1 MEITIGVIQVKNNR
15 IVSYIYCSFNNS
27 TKKKEDKQSI
37 IMFAKREFNIDEK
50 EIDFYIDIGKRTQRD
65 YMMERIC
72 NKEYDVLLLHHC
84 SHLHKISRKD
94 KLKRYIDM
102 DQLIN
107 LRDTILNNGVKIY
120 SVKENK
126 YIE

>member
-15 IVSYIYCSFNNS
+15 IVAYIYCSFDNS
-27 TKKKEDKQSI
+27 IKKKADKQSI
-37 IMFAKREFNIDEK
+37 IMFAKREFNVDEK
-50 EIDFYIDIGKRTQRD
+50 KIDFYIDIGKRTQRD
-65 YMMERIC
+65 YMVERIC

>member
-50 EIDFYIDIGKRTQRD
+50 EIDFYIDIGKRNKRD
-65 YMMERIC
+65 YMLERIC
-72 NKEYDVLLLHHC
+72 NKEYDVLLLQHC
-84 SHLHKISRKD
+84 SHLYRISRKD

>member
-1 MEITIGVIQVKNNR
+1 MKNNR

-50 EIDFYIDIGKRTQRD
+50 EIDFYIDIGKRNKRD
-65 YMMERIC
+65 YMLERIC
-72 NKEYDVLLLHHC
+72 NKEYDVLLLQHC
-84 SHLHKISRKD
+84 SHLYRISRKD